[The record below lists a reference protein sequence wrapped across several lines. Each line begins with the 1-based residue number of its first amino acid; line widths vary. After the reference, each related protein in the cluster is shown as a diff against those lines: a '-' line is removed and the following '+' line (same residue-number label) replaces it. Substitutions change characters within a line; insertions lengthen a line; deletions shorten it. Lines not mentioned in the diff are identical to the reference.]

1 MNGTVNAR
9 VRRVV
14 IGHSERALIHAVDG
28 ANLEFKIEVPSE
40 AVRGVVPGQELMLT
54 LSWTLQP
61 VVTAPVPRET
71 AAPAARAPTPLPS
84 AVDEEFMALMAR
96 RRGSPTVA
104 VPTAGPS
111 SYRTV
116 SAKPGS
122 LMGSSQVARV
132 DVVNGR
138 VLAALEGIRR
148 LDIGG
153 LEISYSPDD
162 HTGLDFADLSIIG
175 SDGKFKR

>member
-14 IGHSERALIHAVDG
+14 IGHSERALIHAVSDD
-28 ANLEFKIEVPSE
+28 NLEFKIEVPTE
-40 AVRGVVPGQELMLT
+40 AIRDLVSGQELMLT

-61 VVTAPVPRET
+61 LVPATTSPST
-71 AAPAARAPTPLPS
+71 AAPPPPAPTPLPS

-111 SYRTV
+111 SSRTTGAA
-116 SAKPGS
+116 STEAE
-122 LMGSSQVARV
+122 Q
-132 DVVNGR
+132 
-138 VLAALEGIRR
+138 LAQRLGIRPSR
-148 LDIGG
+148 
-153 LEISYSPDD
+153 P
-162 HTGLDFADLSIIG
+162 
-175 SDGKFKR
+175 R

>member
-28 ANLEFKIEVPSE
+28 GNLEYKIEVPSE
-40 AVRGVVPGQELMLT
+40 AVRDVVSGQELMLT

-61 VVTAPVPRET
+61 LVPATTSPST
-71 AAPAARAPTPLPS
+71 AAPPPPAPTPLPS

-111 SYRTV
+111 SPRTTE
-116 SAKPGS
+116 AE
-122 LMGSSQVARV
+122 Q
-132 DVVNGR
+132 
-138 VLAALEGIRR
+138 LAQRLGIRPR
-148 LDIGG
+148 
-153 LEISYSPDD
+153 
-162 HTGLDFADLSIIG
+162 
-175 SDGKFKR
+175 